1 MTKEEEER
9 VKRKGREGK
18 GKEEKKEWVES
29 EGEVRR
35 MGKQGERK
43 KRKGAAIV
51 MEEREGKWCLVGKT
65 ERWRMSELEG

>member
-1 MTKEEEER
+1 M
-9 VKRKGREGK
+9 
-18 GKEEKKEWVES
+18 ES

-43 KRKGAAIV
+43 ERKGAAIV

-65 ERWRMSELEG
+65 EWWGMNELEGWRGKRRDREGWSKRSQKKVRS